1 MNARRTEIEY
11 IRLKIENL
19 QRMRG
24 YLQYSLER
32 VRAFLPAEIGWQEFS
47 PEQHEALAAFRVRF
61 SEFQEHASK
70 LMRAIAR
77 EQEQA
82 TEPFGAVLACMEKLH
97 IVDAPNIWQEI
108 RALRNSINHTY
119 EIDEQRLLRFFQELV
134 EAVPVLL
141 LCFERIEKFCAENYW
156 V

>member
-1 MNARRTEIEY
+1 MNARRTEIKY

-24 YLQYSLER
+24 YLQYSLQR

-61 SEFQEHASK
+61 SEFQEYSSK

-82 TEPFGAVLACMEKLH
+82 TEPFGAVLACMEKLQ
-97 IVDAPNIWQEI
+97 IVDAPESWQEI
-108 RALRNSINHTY
+108 RALRNSINHT
-119 EIDEQRLLRFFQELV
+119 
-134 EAVPVLL
+134 
-141 LCFERIEKFCAENYW
+141 
-156 V
+156 